1 MTLHFHLLF
10 LLLLSP
16 LLSSGQD
23 LITDERVV
31 DPTIKTVQINPGSPY
46 PVVELRNG
54 KINLQFD
61 CIGTDLRDFL
71 YTIIHCDSDW
81 TPSQLQDN
89 EYIDGFME
97 DRITNIS
104 TSVNTL
110 TDYTHYQLT
119 LPNQNMRFTK
129 SGNYLLI
136 IMDDDNDKETV
147 MVRRFMVSEN
157 TWKTTAQLSPVVSSR
172 KIFTHHEI
180 DFQVSHD
187 GFLLSNPTN
196 EVQAYVYQNMRWD
209 RVFGPIAPRPFVSV
223 KNKLS
228 FDYQDSIVFPAGKE
242 WRFFDMRTYNFR
254 GPGIQKIER
263 NNQTWQVYLKPEQDR
278 SESIGYELVND
289 LNGNY
294 TIENRTAGESF
305 LQTDYANVLFIL
317 EQDQPFDNED
327 VYVFGALTDWQL
339 KPEFKMQYDDDSKS
353 YYCNPLLKQGYYNYS
368 FLVVNADTF
377 QASED
382 NDQEGNWHETDNV
395 YNVFTYYRP
404 FGGNYDRLVSVGG
417 VDSRSKR
424 N

>member
-1 MTLHFHLLF
+1 
-10 LLLLSP
+10 
-16 LLSSGQD
+16 
-23 LITDERVV
+23 
-31 DPTIKTVQINPGSPY
+31 
-46 PVVELRNG
+46 
-54 KINLQFD
+54 
-61 CIGTDLRDFL
+61 
-71 YTIIHCDSDW
+71 
-81 TPSQLQDN
+81 
-89 EYIDGFME
+89 
-97 DRITNIS
+97 
-104 TSVNTL
+104 
-110 TDYTHYQLT
+110 
-119 LPNQNMRFTK
+119 
-129 SGNYLLI
+129 
-136 IMDDDNDKETV
+136 
-147 MVRRFMVSEN
+147 
-157 TWKTTAQLSPVVSSR
+157 
-172 KIFTHHEI
+172 
-180 DFQVSHD
+180 
-187 GFLLSNPTN
+187 
-196 EVQAYVYQNMRWD
+196 MRWD

-263 NNQTWQVYLKPEQDR
+263 NNQTWQVYLKPEQNR
-278 SESIGYELVND
+278 SESNGYELVND

-317 EQDQPFDNED
+317 EQDQPFENED

-353 YYCNPLLKQGYYNYS
+353 YYCNPLLKQGYYNYA

-377 QASED
+377 QPSED